1 MSNKVS
7 VIVPVYNAQK
17 YLGDSISS
25 LINQTYKN
33 LEIIIIDDAS
43 LDNSKEIIKK
53 YASLDKRIRPIY
65 SEINQGVSKSRN
77 IGLRTYTGDY
87 VFFMDADDYI
97 KENTIELMMNDAKK
111 YNADLVENYHLIIY
125 KNNNKE
131 YKFTEKKVPKNN
143 LVMGSL
149 KDNIDILTKSTYITG
164 KLIHKSLLKNLFFNE
179 DLRRYEDLVFDHEIK
194 NRTRNMLFQNKVL
207 YTYYQVSNS
216 LTNSLGKKHMAYLD
230 ASKEV
235 LDIYKNSS
243 KKIKDEIEA
252 LLFNNA
258 FLTGVTKV
266 IKNNDKKENND
277 KLLYDYLNDMSK
289 IFVNYKSNKK
299 INFILKIYFNKLI
312 NNKNKINK
320 LV

>member
-312 NNKNKINK
+312 NNKNKI
-320 LV
+320 

>member
-1 MSNKVS
+1 
-7 VIVPVYNAQK
+7 
-17 YLGDSISS
+17 
-25 LINQTYKN
+25 
-33 LEIIIIDDAS
+33 
-43 LDNSKEIIKK
+43 
-53 YASLDKRIRPIY
+53 
-65 SEINQGVSKSRN
+65 
-77 IGLRTYTGDY
+77 
-87 VFFMDADDYI
+87 
-97 KENTIELMMNDAKK
+97 
-111 YNADLVENYHLIIY
+111 
-125 KNNNKE
+125 
-131 YKFTEKKVPKNN
+131 
-143 LVMGSL
+143 
-149 KDNIDILTKSTYITG
+149 
-164 KLIHKSLLKNLFFNE
+164 
-179 DLRRYEDLVFDHEIK
+179 
-194 NRTRNMLFQNKVL
+194 MLFQNKVL

-320 LV
+320 LVKKSNKINFIKLYFLILSKIHKYNNY